1 MAVCESPNVPHDWLL
16 IPRTLCFW
24 HGCMLD
30 AHHLAS
36 GHCHGFVAFVRC
48 AWKECARRR
57 AAYGAEAAA
66 HGQPRG
72 QWLECEALVPPAS
85 AREHVGSSK
94 QTLLPAK
101 HSTQTR
107 TRKNTR
113 THGHTHARTRTYMH
127 TNTHTYFKSLISGF
141 SAPDAYVY
149 IYIYIYIYNIYIN
162 RLTRTCKYKYTKK
175 HVQYIWKYRAIFV
188 QDAPR
193 TLPARI

>member
-1 MAVCESPNVPHDWLL
+1 MAVCESPNVPHDWIL

-101 HSTQTR
+101 HSPHTQ
-107 TRKNTR
+107 KHQQ
-113 THGHTHARTRTYMH
+113 HGTHTHIHTRICIH
-127 TNTHTYFKSLISGF
+127 TCTRISNRYFQGSVRQTHM
-141 SAPDAYVY
+141 YVY
-149 IYIYIYIYNIYIN
+149 IYIY
-162 RLTRTCKYKYTKK
+162 K
-175 HVQYIWKYRAIFV
+175 
-188 QDAPR
+188 
-193 TLPARI
+193 